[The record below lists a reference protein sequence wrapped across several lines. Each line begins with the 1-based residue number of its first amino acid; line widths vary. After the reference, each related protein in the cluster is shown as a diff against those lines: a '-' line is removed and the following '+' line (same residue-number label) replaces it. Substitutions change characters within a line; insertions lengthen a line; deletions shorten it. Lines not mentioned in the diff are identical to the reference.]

1 VNFEKTTKTIP
12 HSRPALGQEEI
23 RLVTEAIH
31 SGHIAQGKAV
41 GSFEASMAK
50 AIGTKGAVACSSG
63 TSALHLALLAMDVGS
78 EDEVI
83 FPSYVCL
90 ALLNAV
96 HYVHATPV
104 LADIDPTT
112 QNMDPD
118 DVKKKLTRR
127 TKAIIVPHMFGLAA
141 NLESLLTLGVPIIED
156 CAQAVGTTYNGRT
169 VGAFGHV
176 AVFSFYATKVITTG
190 EGGMVLSNSK
200 EMLHRVRDLREC
212 DQKDDPGVRY
222 NYKMTD
228 MQAALG
234 IAQLGQLDG
243 FIKARR
249 SIAQRYTEAFS
260 TLPVVLPPR
269 DDGPETMGTS
279 TTDTSSGW
287 KTMQGQ

>member
-1 VNFEKTTKTIP
+1 
-12 HSRPALGQEEI
+12 
-23 RLVTEAIH
+23 
-31 SGHIAQGKAV
+31 
-41 GSFEASMAK
+41 
-50 AIGTKGAVACSSG
+50 
-63 TSALHLALLAMDVGS
+63 
-78 EDEVI
+78 
-83 FPSYVCL
+83 VCL

-118 DVKKKLTRR
+118 DVKKRLTRR

-190 EGGMVLSNSK
+190 EGGMVLSNSQDI
-200 EMLHRVRDLREC
+200 LHRVRDLREC

-269 DDGPETMGTS
+269 DDGHIYYRYVVRVEDDARPVIDRLSQKRIQCAQPVYKPLHSYLGNANCPKTEEVWIQSVSIPIYPSLSEKDVDEVADSVTETLRGAM
-279 TTDTSSGW
+279 
-287 KTMQGQ
+287 